1 MVSCEIKGNEKILN
15 AGIVSIN
22 ADLLISHC
30 KFSGFKSGGVILQ
43 STYQNT
49 VKIADC
55 QISKLGVVGI
65 YCQGEDARPLVLRTK
80 IDQID
85 GLGIKIH
92 KANRAKIKG
101 CEISKCTNGIE
112 VDCGDP
118 LVIMNKIFKCYENGI
133 VTIAKRGILCNGHFK
148 FNSVH

>member
-1 MVSCEIKGNEKILN
+1 MADTVRSMIPTIVVLAVAWLNLVSCEIKGNEKILN

-55 QISKLGVVGI
+55 
-65 YCQGEDARPLVLRTK
+65 
-80 IDQID
+80 
-85 GLGIKIH
+85 
-92 KANRAKIKG
+92 
-101 CEISKCTNGIE
+101 
-112 VDCGDP
+112 
-118 LVIMNKIFKCYENGI
+118 
-133 VTIAKRGILCNGHFK
+133 
-148 FNSVH
+148 